1 MADDLT
7 LPTRPSGCLWD
18 ITVAN
23 DTVSVCLRSL
33 VDQAI
38 VAHGGSV
45 RFGENESETFIAAT
59 VVSLAEKALRE
70 YERALKLTAR
80 FRVKVSAY

>member
-1 MADDLT
+1 MADDLK
-7 LPTRPSGCLWD
+7 LPVRPSGCLWG

-23 DTVSVCLRSL
+23 DTVSVCLRST
-33 VDQAI
+33 VNGEV

-59 VVSLAEKALRE
+59 VVSLAEKAVRE
-70 YERALKLTAR
+70 YSRAQSLTAR
-80 FRVKVSAY
+80 FRVRVSAY